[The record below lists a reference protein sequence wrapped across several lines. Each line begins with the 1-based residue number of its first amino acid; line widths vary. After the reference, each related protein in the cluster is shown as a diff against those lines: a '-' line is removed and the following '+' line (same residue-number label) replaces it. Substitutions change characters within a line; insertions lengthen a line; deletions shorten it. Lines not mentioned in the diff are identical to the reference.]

1 MAPWFF
7 GRRRKRAAARW
18 DMAAPLI
25 RWSDQGDVYDTRSS
39 FSGTMC
45 FGASGAGKTS
55 GPGRMLAHAFLQA
68 GYGACVLTCRPGDT
82 DDWLDYAKA
91 AGREGDVVLFG
102 PGHGHVYDVLDD
114 ELQQAGGD
122 AAMVENIVA
131 LLSALGEVG
140 RRGLS
145 GGGQESEPYWRAAGN
160 QLSRNVIS
168 LLALAEG
175 RVSIPAIYKAVT
187 SAPTSFEQLKSEEW
201 RKQSFC
207 YRMLQQ
213 ADQKERTPEQDAD
226 FRLVT
231 DYFLQEIPGLSDK
244 TRSVI
249 LSTLTSL
256 IDQLNRGV
264 LRSLFS
270 GRTTTTPRAVEG
282 GAILILDIPIKRY
295 GTIGQLGQ
303 VLFKQAFM
311 RSIERRRIDDDTR
324 PVALWADEAQFF
336 LAEGED
342 FLFATTC
349 RGARVA
355 NVMLTQSLPS
365 IVAALGAGEQGR
377 AQAASLVANFATK
390 VFCAQADA
398 ETNQFAAGLIG
409 RSRQYL
415 SSGNSSRSSQDW
427 MDAFLGMGGNEQQS
441 GGFQEGWE
449 YEFQPHA
456 FSDLRTGG
464 PDNDWEIDAIVFRN
478 GKRFAAGGKSWL
490 KVTFKQ
496 DAGK

>member
-1 MAPWFF
+1 MAPWFL

-18 DMAAPLI
+18 SLEQPLI
-25 RWSDQGDVYDTRSS
+25 RWSDQGDAYTIRDS
-39 FSGTMC
+39 FAGTMC

-55 GPGRMLAHAFLQA
+55 GFAACTLRSFLAA
-68 GYGACVLTCRPGDT
+68 GYGICAMTCRPGDA
-82 DDWLDYAKA
+82 DELVAYARA
-91 AGREGDVVLFG
+91 AGREGDVVRFG
-102 PGHGHVYDVLDD
+102 PGHPHVFDVLHD
-114 ELQQAGGD
+114 EYEQSGSD

-131 LLSALGEVG
+131 LLSTLGEVG

-187 SAPTSFEQLKSEEW
+187 SAPTSFEQIKSEEW

-213 ADQKERTPEQDAD
+213 ADKKERTPEQDAD

-231 DYFLQEIPGLSDK
+231 DYFLQEIPALSDK

-249 LSTLTSL
+249 FSTLTSL

-270 GRTTTTPRAVEG
+270 GTTTITPRAVED
-282 GAILILDIPIKRY
+282 GAILILDIPLKRY
-295 GTIGQLGQ
+295 GAIGQLGQ
-303 VLFKQAFM
+303 VLFRKAFM
-311 RSIERRRIDDDTR
+311 RSIERRRIDDDAR
-324 PVALWADEAQFF
+324 PVTLWADEAQFF
-336 LAEGED
+336 LTEDD

-355 NVMLTQSLPS
+355 NVMLTQSLPN